1 MDRNELRA
9 KLNNLRNERFMSK
22 IIDDVSK
29 AGRVAGID
37 GWFDFIES
45 EILKHHEVKPKLSI
59 VTKRVLLDPFL
70 DEAYEC
76 TKAPGFAYRMDPQM
90 FEDFCHPFS
99 DKRGKYLDEL
109 SDKQRTIV
117 TMMHEDVSKYKRLI
131 KQGQSTIEAALDN
144 VIRKRA
150 SEKGSDTPE

>member
-22 IIDDVSK
+22 IIDDVFK
-29 AGRVAGID
+29 AGRAVGID

-45 EILKHHEVKPKLSI
+45 EILKHYEVKPKLSI
-59 VTKRVLLDPFL
+59 VTKRILLDPFL

-76 TKAPGFAYRMDPQM
+76 TQTPGFAYRMDPQM

-99 DKRGKYLDEL
+99 DKRGKYFDEL
-109 SDKQRTIV
+109 SDKQRSN
-117 TMMHEDVSKYKRLI
+117 HPL
-131 KQGQSTIEAALDN
+131 
-144 VIRKRA
+144 
-150 SEKGSDTPE
+150 